1 MYGPAGTVSSASKE
15 EAQTNTVDSDI
26 KKVVDEW
33 YKINIEDAGYG
44 SAVSDTLFCND
55 RSTPGKNLT
64 GIDYDTGLGYG
75 LHGTIFGAHVRL
87 GSLNGYT
94 GAAPSFKCPQ
104 KNDAFTVNDTN
115 IGNGALTYPIGLIT
129 ADEVV
134 AAGSGEYGKITNNS
148 YYLTNLINWYWTLT
162 PNGTNGRETGLFVVY
177 NGLLSGW
184 GTIGNGGVSPV
195 INLTNEYA
203 NILIGDGT
211 MENPYHAA

>member
-1 MYGPAGTVSSASKE
+1 MYGPAGTVSSTSKE
-15 EAQTNTVDSDI
+15 EAQTNTVDSTI
-26 KKVVDEW
+26 KRVVDTW
-33 YKINIEDAGYG
+33 YKTNIVDKGYG
-44 SAVSDTLFCND
+44 SAVSDTIFCND

-64 GIDYDTGLGYG
+64 GIADDTGLGYG
-75 LHGTIFGAHVRL
+75 FYRTVFGAHVRL
-87 GSLNGYT
+87 GSTNGYK
-94 GAAPSFKCPQ
+94 GSAPSFKCPQ

-134 AAGSGEYGKITNNS
+134 AAGSGEYGKITNSN
-148 YYLTNLINWYWTLT
+148 YYLTNLSNWYWTLT

-211 MENPYHAA
+211 MENPYRAE